1 MIIFNVLYLCT
12 RKEANDAPFNELM
25 RVTRVHYAFYGRSYY
40 YYYGRSRRRNFWAL
54 YGLGSRNVLC
64 YHFHD
69 HHSDP
74 HIALLPLQVDD
85 DCASLRGC
93 NQGKVR

>member
-1 MIIFNVLYLCT
+1 MIILNVLYPCT
-12 RKEANDAPFNELM
+12 RKEANDAPFNELL
-25 RVTRVHYAFYGRSYY
+25 RVTRVYYAFYGRSQ
-40 YYYGRSRRRNFWAL
+40 RSFGAL

-85 DCASLRGC
+85 DCATLRGC